1 MWYAR
6 VGNVQPDRGGLG
18 CAYSASFALETPSR
32 LAIAVAVAVEPPSP
46 VVDTEADAL
55 AVERILAGG

>member
-6 VGNVQPDRGGLG
+6 GGNVQLDRAGPGG
-18 CAYSASFALETPSR
+18 AHFASFALETPSR
-32 LAIAVAVAVEPPSP
+32 LAIAVAVAVEPPGP
-46 VVDTEADAL
+46 GVDTEADAL